1 MGQQVSHAFGS
12 GNYRFT
18 PCGKGSTTGNCHNYG
33 VGPGDY
39 YDKHYTIGEKN
50 NTVVRDKKLLG
61 NKNKYAVYQF
71 PRDSN
76 SKLRHAINKKRG
88 FDESDYMPDLR
99 SPSQTTRQFSKNNKK
114 PSARLIVNSLEK
126 HSMGNSTDTW
136 ENIQKSDIKAPMNTK
151 EDLFEQ
157 NANLRNS
164 LNSKLRDY
172 NIDMVNASNDNR
184 PLSFLEQKKI
194 KKAFKTS

>member
-1 MGQQVSHAFGS
+1 
-12 GNYRFT
+12 
-18 PCGKGSTTGNCHNYG
+18 
-33 VGPGDY
+33 
-39 YDKHYTIGEKN
+39 
-50 NTVVRDKKLLG
+50 
-61 NKNKYAVYQF
+61 
-71 PRDSN
+71 
-76 SKLRHAINKKRG
+76 
-88 FDESDYMPDLR
+88 MPDLR

-194 KKAFKTS
+194 KKAFKTSQLRKPNPNYRSKESVNYNKQSSEDSIAAGFKISSKPKPPQNVNFDNENKFEKTGGYRFGKNNLNKTYR